1 MTTDSGFG
9 NIRTRG
15 IEEEMRTSYLD
26 YAMSVIVQRA
36 LPDVRDG
43 LKPVQRR
50 ILYAMNEMNLRPAS
64 AYRKSAGIVGEVLGK
79 YHPHGD
85 SPVYEA
91 MARLAQDFSMRY
103 MLVDGQGNFGSI
115 DGDPPAAMRYTEARL
130 ARISEELLADIDANT
145 VDTMPTYDDSRQE
158 PIVLPARIPNLLLN
172 GADGI
177 AVGMA
182 TKIPP
187 HNVNEICQAVIALIE
202 NPETTTEELSEIVKG
217 PDFPTGGIIY
227 RMRKDTALDDEGKR
241 HDIQRDA
248 IREAYADGRG
258 RILMQARATI
268 EEMARGNREQIVV
281 TELPYQVNKAA
292 LVEKI
297 AELVKDRKIIGISD
311 LRDESDRHGMRI
323 VIELSRDGQAASVL
337 NQLYKHT
344 AMQQSFPVNMVAL
357 DAGQPKTMGLK
368 KMLEAYIEH
377 RRVVLRRRT
386 EFELERAREREHIL
400 LGYLIAL
407 RDIDKIIAL
416 IRGAESADDAKQK
429 MMAKPWDMSDR
440 QAQAV
445 LDLQL
450 RRLAKLERDK
460 IEEEYKELIKRIS
473 YLEDLLANPRKIDF
487 LIRDDM
493 VDVKEKYGDDRR
505 TQIIDAGAEEI
516 NEEDLVPHQE
526 VVVTLSNRGYVKRM
540 PLETYRLQRRGGRG
554 ITGMVTREEDAV
566 SRLVVCDT
574 HDNVL
579 FFTERGRVFMARAYD
594 LPDAKRQAKGIPI
607 VNVIDCDPGETVTA
621 IVTIRD
627 YAHDYMVMATAKGEV
642 KKTPLADFKEVRK
655 NGKIAMSLDK
665 GDELVAAKFVHENDE
680 VVMVTSNGQAIRFLV
695 KELRSASRTSGG
707 VRGISLAKGG
717 RVVALEVVAKDQELF
732 TITERGFGK
741 RTPYPDYPR
750 KHRGGM
756 GVRNYDI
763 TAKTGPVV
771 AARTVN
777 AAQELI
783 VISRDGIVI
792 RTRMDSIRMTG
803 RAAQG
808 VSVINVAPGDAV
820 ASLATIDMGNG
831 GGVGGPRGGGPIEP
845 EPQQAPLELEPKAG
859 AAKGGKA
866 ARQSPKK
873 PTPIRG
879 RAQSATARSAP
890 APKRLASPKRP
901 SGAAKRPAAP
911 AKRAPAPAKRASA
924 KRPASPKRPAAGAR
938 RVFKKTTAPAS
949 KPKAPKGKPRRR

>member
-9 NIRTRG
+9 NIRNRG
-15 IEEEMRTSYLD
+15 IEEEMRSSYLD
-26 YAMSVIVQRA
+26 YAMSVIVARA

-50 ILYAMNEMNLRPAS
+50 ILYAMNEMGLRPNAS
-64 AYRKSAGIVGEVLGK
+64 FRKSATVVGEVLGK

-103 MLVDGQGNFGSI
+103 PLINGQGNFGSI
-115 DGDPPAAMRYTEARL
+115 DGDPPAAMRYTEAKM
-130 ARISEELLADIDANT
+130 AAIAEELLADIDSNT
-145 VDTMPTYDDSRQE
+145 VDTSPTYDDSRQE
-158 PIVLPARIPNLLLN
+158 PVYLPARIPNLLLN

-187 HNVNEICQAVIALIE
+187 HNINEIADAVVALIE
-202 NPETTTEELSEIVKG
+202 NAETTTEELTDIVRG

-227 RMRKDTALDDEGKR
+227 RMRKDSQPDDDGKR
-241 HDIQRDA
+241 HDVMRDA

-258 RILMQARATI
+258 RIIMQARASI
-268 EEMARGNREQIVV
+268 EEMARGNREQIIVS
-281 TELPYQVNKAA
+281 ELPYQVNKAT

-297 AELVKDRKIIGISD
+297 AELVKDRKIVGISD

-344 AMQQSFPVNMVAL
+344 AMQSSFPVNMVAL
-357 DAGQPKTMGLK
+357 DQGQPKTMGLK

-377 RRVVLRRRT
+377 RRIVLRRRT
-386 EFELERAREREHIL
+386 EFELERARDREHIL

-407 RDIDKIIAL
+407 KDIDKIIAL
-416 IRGAESADDAKQK
+416 IRAAASADDAKTK
-429 MMAKPWDMSDR
+429 MMAKPWNMSDR

-450 RRLAKLERDK
+450 RRLARLERDK
-460 IEEEYKELIKRIS
+460 IEDEYKELIKRIS

-493 VDVKEKYGDDRR
+493 TAIKEQFGDDRR
-505 TQIIDAGAEEI
+505 TKIIDGSADDIA
-516 NEEDLVPHQE
+516 EEDLVPHQE
-526 VVVTLSNRGYVKRM
+526 VVVTLSNRGYVKRL
-540 PLETYRLQRRGGRG
+540 PLETYRLQRRGGKG

-566 SRLVVCDT
+566 RRLAVCDT

-594 LPDAKRQAKGIPI
+594 LPDAKRQAKGIPL
-607 VNVIDCDPGETVTA
+607 VNIIDCDPGETVTA
-621 IVTIRD
+621 LVTIRD
-627 YAHDYMVMATAKGEV
+627 YDKDFMVMSTADGEV
-642 KKTPLADFKEVRK
+642 KKTPLKDFKEVRK
-655 NGKIAMSLDK
+655 NGKIAMNLDK
-665 GDELVAAKFVHENDE
+665 GDDFVAAKLVHENDE
-680 VVMVTSNGQAIRFLV
+680 VVLVTSNGQAIRFQV

-717 RVVALEVVAKDQELF
+717 KVVAMEVVTPNSELF
-732 TITERGFGK
+732 TITEKGYGK

-750 KHRGGM
+750 KHRGGQ

-763 TAKTGPVV
+763 TNKTGKVI

-777 AAQELI
+777 ASQELI

-808 VSVINVAPGDAV
+808 VSVINVTPGDSV
-820 ASLATIDMGNG
+820 ASLATIDMGTNGNG
-831 GGVGGPRGGGPIEP
+831 GPKAAAP
-845 EPQQAPLELEPKAG
+845 EPAEQAPLAGLEAS
-859 AAKGGKA
+859 GGKKPA
-866 ARQSPKK
+866 TKATKAPPKK

-879 RAQSATARSAP
+879 RQTP
-890 APKRLASPKRP
+890 QKPPKK
-901 SGAAKRPAAP
+901 
-911 AKRAPAPAKRASA
+911 
-924 KRPASPKRPAAGAR
+924 
-938 RVFKKTTAPAS
+938 
-949 KPKAPKGKPRRR
+949 KPRK